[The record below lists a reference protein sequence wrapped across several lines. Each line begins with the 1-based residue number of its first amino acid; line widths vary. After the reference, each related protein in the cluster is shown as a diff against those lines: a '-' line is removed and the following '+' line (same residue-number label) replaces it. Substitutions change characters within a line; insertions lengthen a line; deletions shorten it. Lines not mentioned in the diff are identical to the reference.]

1 MQVGDLVRIT
11 SEWTMHNPWMELP
24 EDRVK
29 IGLILLVGDNNN
41 CIVLVGDEELVLH
54 NGRLVP
60 F

>member
-24 EDRVK
+24 EDVVR
-29 IGLILLVGDNNN
+29 IGLILLVGDNN

-54 NGRLVP
+54 NGRFVP